1 MKKNRKAK
9 KLLLG
14 ILAFCGLFLFVG
26 CSRKAS
32 PENQPET
39 FVLSEALKEDEA
51 AGEDSAKSIAET
63 EASDGAM
70 DGCAEGKV
78 CFVHICGAVK
88 APGVYQIEKGS
99 RIFTVVDMAGG
110 FLETACQSY
119 VNLAE
124 PVSDGQRIYI
134 PTLEEAADSVIL
146 QQIDVGEKTADGKIN
161 INTAQAAEL
170 CTLPGIGAA
179 KAEAIIAYRSE
190 HGSFKQIEDIM
201 KVTGIKQSGYEKLRE
216 RITVGQE

>member
-1 MKKNRKAK
+1 MKKNRKEK

-14 ILAFCGLFLFVG
+14 IFAFCGLFLFAG
-26 CSRKAS
+26 CSRKTS
-32 PENQPET
+32 SENQPEA
-39 FVLSEALKEDEA
+39 FVLAEALKENEA
-51 AGEDSAKSIAET
+51 AGENSAEPAT
-63 EASDGAM
+63 EAEALDGAM
-70 DGCAEGKV
+70 DGCVEEKV

-134 PTLEEAADSVIL
+134 PTQEEAADSILL
-146 QQIDVGEKTADGKIN
+146 QQTDVGEKTADGRIN
-161 INTAQAAEL
+161 INTAQAEEL

-179 KAEAIIAYRSE
+179 KADAIIAYRSE

>member
-1 MKKNRKAK
+1 MKKNRKEK

-14 ILAFCGLFLFVG
+14 IFAFCGLFLFAG

-32 PENQPET
+32 SENQPEP
-39 FVLSEALKEDEA
+39 FVLAEALKEDEA
-51 AGEDSAKSIAET
+51 AGKDSAEPAAEA
-63 EASDGAM
+63 EALDGTM
-70 DGCAEGKV
+70 DGCAEEKV

-134 PTLEEAADSVIL
+134 PTLEEAADLVIL
-146 QQIDVGEKTADGKIN
+146 QQTGDKEAADGKIN
-161 INTAQAAEL
+161 INTAQAEEL

-179 KAEAIIAYRSE
+179 KADAIIAYRSE

>member
-1 MKKNRKAK
+1 MKKNRKEK

-14 ILAFCGLFLFVG
+14 IFAFCGLFLFAG

-32 PENQPET
+32 SENQPEP
-39 FVLSEALKEDEA
+39 FVLAEALKEDEA
-51 AGEDSAKSIAET
+51 AGEDSAEPAAEA
-63 EASDGAM
+63 EALDGTM
-70 DGCAEGKV
+70 DGCAEEKV

-134 PTLEEAADSVIL
+134 PTLEEAADLVIL
-146 QQIDVGEKTADGKIN
+146 QQTDDKEAADGKIN
-161 INTAQAAEL
+161 INTAQAEEL

-179 KAEAIIAYRSE
+179 KADAIIAYRSE

>member
-1 MKKNRKAK
+1 MKKNRKEK

-14 ILAFCGLFLFVG
+14 IFAFCGLFLFAG

-32 PENQPET
+32 SENQPEP
-39 FVLSEALKEDEA
+39 FVLAEALKEDEA
-51 AGEDSAKSIAET
+51 AGEDSAEPAAEA
-63 EASDGAM
+63 EALDGTM
-70 DGCAEGKV
+70 DGCAEEKV

-134 PTLEEAADSVIL
+134 PTLEEAADLVIF
-146 QQIDVGEKTADGKIN
+146 QQTDDKEAADGKIN
-161 INTAQAAEL
+161 INTAQAEEL

-179 KAEAIIAYRSE
+179 KADAIIAYRSE

>member
-1 MKKNRKAK
+1 MKKNRKEK

-14 ILAFCGLFLFVG
+14 IFAFCGLFLFAG

-32 PENQPET
+32 SENQPEP
-39 FVLSEALKEDEA
+39 FVLAEALKEDEA
-51 AGEDSAKSIAET
+51 AGEDNAEPAA
-63 EASDGAM
+63 EAEALDGTM
-70 DGCAEGKV
+70 DGCAEEKV

-134 PTLEEAADSVIL
+134 PTLEEAADLVIL
-146 QQIDVGEKTADGKIN
+146 QQTDDKEAADGKIN
-161 INTAQAAEL
+161 INTAQAEEL

-179 KAEAIIAYRSE
+179 KADAIIAYRSE

>member
-1 MKKNRKAK
+1 MKKNRKEK

-14 ILAFCGLFLFVG
+14 IFAFCGLFLFAG

-32 PENQPET
+32 SENQPEP
-39 FVLSEALKEDEA
+39 FVLAEALKEDEA
-51 AGEDSAKSIAET
+51 AGEDSAEPAAEA
-63 EASDGAM
+63 EALDGTM
-70 DGCAEGKV
+70 DGCAEEKV

-134 PTLEEAADSVIL
+134 PTLEEAADLVIL
-146 QQIDVGEKTADGKIN
+146 QQTDDKEAADGKIN
-161 INTAQAAEL
+161 INTAQAEEL
-170 CTLPGIGAA
+170 CTLPGIGAT
-179 KAEAIIAYRSE
+179 KADAIIAYRSE

>member
-1 MKKNRKAK
+1 MKKNRKEK
-9 KLLLG
+9 RLLLG
-14 ILAFCGLFLFVG
+14 IFAFCGLFLFAG

-32 PENQPET
+32 SENQPEP
-39 FVLSEALKEDEA
+39 FVLAEALKEDEA
-51 AGEDSAKSIAET
+51 AGEDSAEPAAEA
-63 EASDGAM
+63 EALDGTM
-70 DGCAEGKV
+70 DGCAEEKV

-134 PTLEEAADSVIL
+134 PTLEEAADLVIL
-146 QQIDVGEKTADGKIN
+146 QQTDDKAAADDKIN
-161 INTAQAAEL
+161 INTAQAKEL

-179 KAEAIIAYRSE
+179 KADAIIAYRSE

>member
-1 MKKNRKAK
+1 MKKNRKEK

-14 ILAFCGLFLFVG
+14 IFAFCGLFLFAG

-32 PENQPET
+32 SENQPEP
-39 FVLSEALKEDEA
+39 FVLAEALKEDEA
-51 AGEDSAKSIAET
+51 AGEDSAEPAAEA
-63 EASDGAM
+63 EALDGTM
-70 DGCAEGKV
+70 DGCAEEKV

-134 PTLEEAADSVIL
+134 PTLEEAADLVIL
-146 QQIDVGEKTADGKIN
+146 QQTDDKAAADDKIN
-161 INTAQAAEL
+161 INTAQAEEL

-179 KAEAIIAYRSE
+179 KADAIIAYRSE

>member
-1 MKKNRKAK
+1 MKKNRKEK
-9 KLLLG
+9 RLLLG
-14 ILAFCGLFLFVG
+14 IFAFCGLFLFAG

-32 PENQPET
+32 SENQPEP
-39 FVLSEALKEDEA
+39 FVLAEALKEDEA
-51 AGEDSAKSIAET
+51 AGEDSAEPAAEA
-63 EASDGAM
+63 EALDGTM
-70 DGCAEGKV
+70 DGCAEEKV

-134 PTLEEAADSVIL
+134 PTLEEAADLVIL
-146 QQIDVGEKTADGKIN
+146 QQTDDKEAADGKIN
-161 INTAQAAEL
+161 INTAQAEEL

-179 KAEAIIAYRSE
+179 KADAIIAYRSE